1 MAEARTGN
9 NGGSGRS
16 MAWLDVWGN
25 LCLLLSPASSAE
37 LPMQQG
43 SWKWSLACHQVR
55 WGCGVWGCHF
65 PYLLPDEC
73 AEQADFVRL
82 SPCNGEADTLG
93 LGLSRR
99 APRTCPLACS
109 IWWDVRGAAAWGG
122 CVLAPCG
129 CRRARAGLC
138 SGWARRPHP
147 GCTLCAEATA
157 GWGLIRPGAIYLDLN
172 NNKKRV
178 VKAVSVLTVN
188 HSHIITTA
196 QQQ

>member
-1 MAEARTGN
+1 MVPSLP
-9 NGGSGRS
+9 SGQVGLSGLGLPFPLPPSWWMCRPEPT
-16 MAWLDVWGN
+16 LH
-25 LCLLLSPASSAE
+25 LSP
-37 LPMQQG
+37 
-43 SWKWSLACHQVR
+43 R
-55 WGCGVWGCHF
+55 
-65 PYLLPDEC
+65 
-73 AEQADFVRL
+73 
-82 SPCNGEADTLG
+82 NGEADTLG
-93 LGLSRR
+93 LGLSQR
-99 APRTCPLACS
+99 APRICPLACS

-147 GCTLCAEATA
+147 GCTLCAESTA

>member
-9 NGGSGRS
+9 NSGSGRS
-16 MAWLDVWGN
+16 MAWLDVRGN

-55 WGCGVWGCHF
+55 WGCRVWGCHF

-73 AEQADFVRL
+73 AEQADFVHL
-82 SPCNGEADTLG
+82 SPRDGEADMLG

-109 IWWDVRGAAAWGG
+109 IWWDVRGAAAPQLGAWHGVAASWHHVAAGG
-122 CVLAPCG
+122 PVRGSAAGERTDRIRGARCVQSQLLAG
-129 CRRARAGLC
+129 VWYHQELF
-138 SGWARRPHP
+138 
-147 GCTLCAEATA
+147 
-157 GWGLIRPGAIYLDLN
+157 I
-172 NNKKRV
+172 
-178 VKAVSVLTVN
+178 
-188 HSHIITTA
+188 
-196 QQQ
+196 